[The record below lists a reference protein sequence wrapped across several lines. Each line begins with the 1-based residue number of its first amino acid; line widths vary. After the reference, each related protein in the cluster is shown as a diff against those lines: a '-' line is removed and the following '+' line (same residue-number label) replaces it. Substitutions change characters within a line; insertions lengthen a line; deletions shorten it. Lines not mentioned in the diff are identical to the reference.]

1 MFTLETASGV
11 PATSVTPPMPARRL
25 GAVLGALCR
34 YFVTLQQRRIAIVA
48 LQGMSRQGLRDIA
61 LDRTE
66 VLCSPHRPE
75 QRSARDRSAAES
87 AAECAAWARHAQA
100 ANGFGDAVLPERPRP
115 AQPREASG

>member
-11 PATSVTPPMPARRL
+11 PTTSVTPPMSLRRL
-25 GAVLGALCR
+25 GTVLGALCR
-34 YFVTLQQRRIAIVA
+34 YFATLQQRRIAIVA

-75 QRSARDRSAAES
+75 QRNAGDRSAAES
-87 AAECAAWARHAQA
+87 AAECEAWARHAQA
-100 ANGFGDAVLPERPRP
+100 ANGFGNAVLPETALP
-115 AQPREASG
+115 APPRESSD

>member
-11 PATSVTPPMPARRL
+11 PATAVTPPMPPQRL
-25 GAVLGALCR
+25 GAALGALRR

-75 QRSARDRSAAES
+75 QRSAGDRSAAEC
-87 AAECAAWARHAQA
+87 AAECEAWARHAQA
-100 ANGFGDAVLPERPRP
+100 ANGFGDAVLPERPQP
-115 AQPREASG
+115 APPREASD